1 MSRLRTL
8 LALTTLLALATALA
22 ACGSSG
28 SNNNEDPHKVI
39 DNATLKGITSGNVN
53 LSLSV
58 KAKGK
63 EGGDINVSLAG
74 PFQSE
79 GKGKLPQLDMTAKA
93 NGSINGKN
101 VDFEGGLILLPNSA
115 YVNYKGVEYE
125 VDPTTFSFVKSA
137 IKQAQQQAG
146 GKEGAAG
153 SSACQEAAGKLK
165 ISEFI
170 ENLSNEGSADVGGTS
185 TTKVSGDLNVAGAI
199 DAFVKLAENPACA
212 GPLGATGALPSLG
225 SLGKAKGKV
234 EQAIKAAHVDVYVG
248 GDHIVRRVT
257 VQLTVEPPKGSG
269 TGPESV
275 ELGFDLSL
283 SGVNQKQTIEAPQGA
298 KPLNDLF
305 LKLGVNPVELLG
317 KGGGGAAGGLG
328 GLLKGLGTSSG
339 EGTSKGEGPAAT
351 MKVVPKTSG
360 SPSAGAQQE
369 YLKCLQGAKTPVDL
383 QKCAAMLKK

>member
-22 ACGSSG
+22 ACGSS

-79 GKGKLPQLDMTAKA
+79 GKGKLPQLDLTAKA

-101 VDFEGGLILLPNSA
+101 VDFEGGLMLLPNSA

-146 GKEGAAG
+146 GKKEGAAG
-153 SSACQEAAGKLK
+153 TSACQEAASKLK

-170 ENLSNEGSADVGGTS
+170 ENLSNEGSADVGGTG
-185 TTKVSGDLNVAGAI
+185 TTKVSGDLNVSGAI
-199 DAFVKLAENPACA
+199 DALVKLAENPACA
-212 GPLGATGALPSLG
+212 SPLGATGSLPSLG

-234 EQAIKAAHVDVYVG
+234 EQAIKTAHVDVYVG

-269 TGPESV
+269 KGPESV
-275 ELGFDLSL
+275 ELSFDLSL

-317 KGGGGAAGGLG
+317 KGGGGAAGLG
-328 GLLKGLGTSSG
+328 GLLKGLSG
-339 EGTSKGEGPAAT
+339 AAGGGGGSAVPT
-351 MKVVPKTSG
+351 MPTQPSG

-383 QKCAAMLKK
+383 QKCAALLKK